1 MPSSPYDPILGRLI
15 KKARSDAGLSQDD
28 LANVMSIDGGFAW
41 QQSTVAKVE
50 RGERTLSG
58 PELWFLC
65 RHFTQGDLGAL
76 LPDSAMRS
84 ARVSAQKA
92 AGTLDAARKRGRARL
107 DEWSPR
113 ADTTR
118 NAARALATDIE
129 TIENAAQF
137 EWGSSYLAERER
149 RVKEERRRSR
159 DAGIRVT
166 EAELRRQVSRDMV
179 WDLHDVIVQEEWR
192 DSDEYAE
199 GDQI

>member
-1 MPSSPYDPILGRLI
+1 MPSSPYDPIIGPLI
-15 KKARSDAGLSQDD
+15 KKARNDAGMSQDE
-28 LANVMSIDGGFAW
+28 LANLMSIDGGFAW

-50 RGERTLSG
+50 RGDRTLSA
-58 PELWFLC
+58 PELWFFC
-65 RHFTQGDLGAL
+65 QHFTQGDLGAL
-76 LPDSAMRS
+76 LPDIALRS
-84 ARVSAQKA
+84 ARVEAQKA

-129 TIENAAQF
+129 TIERAAQF
-137 EWGSSYLAERER
+137 EWGRSYLAERER
-149 RVKEERRRSR
+149 RVNEQRRRAR
-159 DAGIRVT
+159 DAGRQVA

-179 WDLHDVIVQEEWR
+179 LDLEDVIVQEEWR

-199 GDQI
+199 GGQI